1 MWVIGYVTLLRL
13 EQVFTTCLDHNVFVR
28 SFLFFCRAKTS
39 SSEDNLTVNRLVMI
53 ISYELLYIIN

>member
-13 EQVFTTCLDHNVFVR
+13 GQVYNMSRHNVVR
-28 SFLFFCRAKTS
+28 FFFCRAKTS